1 MNLGAEVA
9 AERQTSVDRAVLEGY
24 GLRWAVLAAWADQ
37 LRGRGMGFAP
47 EVRQRQEEARI
58 KISSGCFANC
68 EVGCILSQIEAELMT
83 AEGSAVDTRA
93 DFWTE
98 LLAMAMSNRA
108 EAEQLLRIPAV
119 KVHFSD
125 CGVASCRC

>member
-1 MNLGAEVA
+1 MNTGTEVA
-9 AERQTSVDRAVLEGY
+9 AGSRTSVDRAVLEGY

-37 LRGRGMGFAP
+37 LRGRGLGLAP

-58 KISSGCFANC
+58 KISSGCFPNC
-68 EVGCILSQIEAELMT
+68 EVGCILGQIEADLMT
-83 AEGSAVDTRA
+83 AEGSNADTKA

-98 LLAMAMSNRA
+98 LLAMAMSKRS
-108 EAEQLLRIPAV
+108 EAERLLRIPAV

-125 CGVASCRC
+125 CGVASCSC